1 MGLPF
6 RIYGCHIRSDCSRSE
21 NVSEARWESLL
32 IAERIQHEREILT
45 AVDGVASTSPVISQS
60 LQEDYGYNKALL
72 WLPPCVSTERYYP
85 RCVVQDAPVWQV
97 LSAACDLPPEVI
109 AERRII
115 TEISRTDNTKRK
127 DVLLKAYAQVVD
139 KFPDTLLIVSIEKQ
153 KEPLGPELMQLIDSL
168 GIREHVAVLGSVWD
182 LLPDIYA
189 LTDIYCTPSV
199 VEGFGMSAQEA
210 AATGVPVVASGRVPF
225 ATQYLHGEPVIFD
238 EHAVSMRG
246 GAIIV
251 QPDDIS
257 GFAEA
262 LSLLLSDE
270 ALRVMMG
277 KKAFEATIPRFTWP
291 RVVEQFLEDVI

>member
-1 MGLPF
+1 MAGAKRGL
-6 RIYGCHIRSDCSRSE
+6 R
-21 NVSEARWESLL
+21 L
-32 IAERIQHEREILT
+32 
-45 AVDGVASTSPVISQS
+45 
-60 LQEDYGYNKALL
+60 
-72 WLPPCVSTERYYP
+72 
-85 RCVVQDAPVWQV
+85 
-97 LSAACDLPPEVI
+97 AAGSN
-109 AERRII
+109 RRAQII

-262 LSLLLSDE
+262 
-270 ALRVMMG
+270 
-277 KKAFEATIPRFTWP
+277 
-291 RVVEQFLEDVI
+291 VVLAIV